1 MSRGRRLGFFGNLFD
16 NRNDFGG
23 GLQNSGM
30 IPSTENEYMI
40 DTDDE
45 QPMVSEDNLNDYNNK
60 TGAFLEPT
68 MGATNRGSADP
79 ANQRLPSA
87 NQPLSHNELHSESH
101 THQEAQQQDGATP
114 EMTHNLSSGEKSS
127 GGGVIAMS
135 NERPTYDGK
144 QNDSHKII
152 DKVIDALSDA
162 MTQYLLKDKRR
173 LLKSNMDIGN
183 IIPTSL
189 GGSVKEMTD
198 NAGFLTAFASN
209 PTQAIFGAGIGAL
222 RKGIDRTEGTNVFEE
237 LGRDR
242 SSKVAE
248 IGMYRGVENFV
259 HTMMGDGQK
268 PVDKVKH
275 YLIAEANGATQG
287 TKLLNRMVL
296 KSNNSEEM
304 IFIKNPVVIPYIIL
318 SVVFYKAHHS
328 GSNPLQHR
336 GIMRDYLLKKCLKEV
351 LQNVLGLP
359 MDATTFAIDILTNIP
374 PQLISAYQRNIS
386 KITNGEGVNPDE
398 VSSINKF
405 VKFIFNDYQKIF
417 KQSFQKAVKA
427 FQGQHIDILFL
438 LNNLDKARVLNDMAN
453 QIETA
458 DNIIWEAQNNQG
470 LFLGLLELAGTHSR
484 GGGDE
489 RLDSDDVLDNYLVD
503 GIVYYFDNNRGMGN
517 NKPTTLRSLMDIE
530 RNGGKGKI
538 KGDKNA
544 GIYQNGDDYIL
555 AIKGSELPTDLKSN
569 FSNIAGSL
577 GESDRYKEAEQ
588 LLKTA
593 LTLADRSGGNVAIS
607 GFSLGAKIAM
617 ELASHYHSVSADVY
631 DPVISSN
638 MEKLFSTLGDNI
650 NFNVVE
656 NSPISQNIFKYSKKY
671 NLPVKTFKKKRVSSH
686 SILNFI

>member
-1 MSRGRRLGFFGNLFD
+1 MRRRGRDLTDPQLRGRNLGFFGNLFD
-16 NRNDFGG
+16 NREDLTNRG
-23 GLQNSGM
+23 GLQSSGQI
-30 IPSTENEYMI
+30 IPPTTNAPTEYTI
-40 DTDDE
+40 DTDE
-45 QPMVSEDNLNDYNNK
+45 EDN
-60 TGAFLEPT
+60 LEPT
-68 MGATNRGSADP
+68 MSATNRGSADP
-79 ANQRLPSA
+79 PPQRLP
-87 NQPLSHNELHSESH
+87 PLSHNQLHSESH
-101 THQEAQQQDGATP
+101 LHQNQNHQDGATP

-152 DKVIDALSDA
+152 DKVVDALSDA
-162 MTQYLLKDKRR
+162 MTQFLLKDKRR
-173 LLKSNMDIGN
+173 FLKSNIDIGSV
-183 IIPTSL
+183 IPTSL

-209 PTQAIFGAGIGAL
+209 PTQAIFGAGVSAL
-222 RKGIDRTEGTNVFEE
+222 RRGIDATEGTNVFEE

-242 SSKVAE
+242 SAKVAQ

-268 PVDKVKH
+268 PVDKAKH
-275 YLIAEANGATQG
+275 YLVAEANGATQG
-287 TKLLNRMVL
+287 TKILNRMKL
-296 KSNNSEEM
+296 SSNQSEEM
-304 IFIKNPVVIPYIIL
+304 VFIKNPVIIPYIIL

-328 GSNPLQHR
+328 SRNPLEHR

-359 MDATTFAIDILTNIP
+359 LEASTFAIDVLTNIP
-374 PQLISAYQRNIS
+374 PQLITAYQRNIS
-386 KITNGEGVNPDE
+386 KLTDGEGVNPDE
-398 VSSINKF
+398 VNAINNFAKF
-405 VKFIFNDYQKIF
+405 VFSDYQKIY
-417 KQSFQKAVKA
+417 KQSFQKAVKS

-470 LFLGLLELAGTHSR
+470 LFLGLLELAGVHSR

-503 GIVYYFDNNRGMGN
+503 GIVYYIDNNSNNIN

-538 KGDKNA
+538 KGDENA
-544 GIYQNGDDYIL
+544 GIYQNGDDYVL
-555 AIKGSELPTDLKSN
+555 AIKGSELPKDLKSN

-577 GESDRYKEAEQ
+577 GDTDRYKQAEA

-593 LTLADRSGGNVAIS
+593 LSLADKSGGSVAIS

-617 ELASHYHSVSADVY
+617 ELASHYHSVEADVY
-631 DPVISSN
+631 DPVISSG
-638 MEKLFSTLGDNI
+638 MEKLFSTIGDNI

-656 NSPISQNIFKYSKKY
+656 NSPISQNIFKYAKMF

-686 SILNFI
+686 SILNFV